1 MEWILR
7 YQKLLYCSYVS
18 LCTFDLN
25 STLPCI
31 QRGEM
36 SVPIIVAVAAVVVPL
51 AAVGVLPPPFL

>member
-1 MEWILR
+1 MDFAVSETIILF
-7 YQKLLYCSYVS
+7 